1 MSDAAAAPK
10 PNQGDLVWFDVNTPD
25 VAKAKSFYGGLFG
38 WHFSD
43 VPMGS
48 FDYTMI
54 HQKDKQIG
62 GIMPMV
68 GPDWQGVPA
77 HWMNYIA
84 VDDVDAVARRAE
96 ELGGKICVPPTDLPV
111 GRFAVITDP
120 AGAAFSLWKSK

>member
-1 MSDAAAAPK
+1 MSTPVGPAPK
-10 PNQGDLVWFDVNTPD
+10 QGEPVWLEINTPD
-25 VAKAKSFYGGLFG
+25 AEKAKAFYGGLFG
-38 WHFSD
+38 WTFSGSD
-43 VPMGS
+43 MGG
-48 FDYTMI
+48 FTYTMI
-54 HQKDKQIG
+54 HHQGKGIG

-68 GPDWQGVPA
+68 GDAWKGVPP

-84 VDDVDAVARRAE
+84 VDDVDASAKKAE